1 MVNMKKVFY
10 LVIICLLTI
19 TLFGCNSTK
28 TFKCSGFSIE
38 LDKSYKSEKLEPY
51 EIYVSNGKTFFA
63 SIKDE
68 KSALEG
74 TEYDF
79 DSMTLEEYKT
89 YFCENNQLGE
99 QLLVES
105 SGLNYFDYVKT
116 GEGNRYWF
124 RVFLFKKAD
133 AFWVCQFGCLFVEKS
148 NYEYQF
154 LDNAKTI
161 KFK

>member
-38 LDKSYKSEKLEPY
+38 LDKSYKSEKLVPY

-89 YFCENNQLGE
+89 YFCENNKDSISAAINKIAETPDLHIQSNP
-99 QLLVES
+99 VEAFS
-105 SGLNYFDYVKT
+105 AK
-116 GEGNRYWF
+116 
-124 RVFLFKKAD
+124 RVAQSIIQR
-133 AFWVCQFGCLFVEKS
+133 VYG
-148 NYEYQF
+148 
-154 LDNAKTI
+154 
-161 KFK
+161 